1 MRHSGRLKTV
11 NKDPQTSDRSVSALW
26 FERVTL
32 RLGLGSGAGIIVIGV
47 VPVVLLSIVSQYLS
61 GGLNFASLTSF
72 QFLNSVGYLS
82 GYSAFIVLASR
93 YVCRR
98 TEKLAEYSR
107 SMVPEEQESI
117 SRLVKSLY
125 SMRGIGATF
134 AMTILVGIVW
144 LGIVTVPADFFA
156 PAARITEQTS
166 FGETMVNV
174 IAVGYLR
181 LVQATFLW
189 TFGYAMY
196 VIYKLGKL
204 PLKTKHF
211 TLDRTLGLK
220 PFGKMCF
227 QLSALYLVVTLMTF
241 TFPFFTEL
249 SYPSIVLMSVFVL
262 LGVPLFMA
270 PMLTL
275 RARLVAEKKLRQEWL
290 SERQA
295 RTMQVIEGDTDGLI
309 DVKLVNELLAIDKM
323 EKQIEQISTW
333 PVDNALLARFAT
345 IFALPV
351 SLSIT
356 SAIAIQLL
364 GL

>member
-1 MRHSGRLKTV
+1 
-11 NKDPQTSDRSVSALW
+11 
-26 FERVTL
+26 
-32 RLGLGSGAGIIVIGV
+32 
-47 VPVVLLSIVSQYLS
+47 
-61 GGLNFASLTSF
+61 
-72 QFLNSVGYLS
+72 
-82 GYSAFIVLASR
+82 
-93 YVCRR
+93 
-98 TEKLAEYSR
+98 
-107 SMVPEEQESI
+107 
-117 SRLVKSLY
+117 
-125 SMRGIGATF
+125 
-134 AMTILVGIVW
+134 
-144 LGIVTVPADFFA
+144 
-156 PAARITEQTS
+156 
-166 FGETMVNV
+166 
-174 IAVGYLR
+174 
-181 LVQATFLW
+181 
-189 TFGYAMY
+189 
-196 VIYKLGKL
+196 
-204 PLKTKHF
+204 
-211 TLDRTLGLK
+211 
-220 PFGKMCF
+220 MCF